1 MSVEIHA
8 GHLMVVVVQDGERLH
23 VFPLIESDS
32 KAGERS
38 KNVLGVPSSASNN
51 LVVGTNTER
60 RDAFGR

>member
-1 MSVEIHA
+1 
-8 GHLMVVVVQDGERLH
+8 MVVIVQDGERLH